1 MKVAG
6 VRIVSPS
13 TSKWNIMWTGV
24 TRTDYLK
31 EASKFQKINHFP
43 QSIQIGRKD
52 LMWKNIVRMK
62 RQFVEY
68 SFCPKTYVFPDDY
81 RQFTTDREVENYKHM
96 YIMKPAALSCGRG
109 IKVIS

>member
-1 MKVAG
+1 
-6 VRIVSPS
+6 
-13 TSKWNIMWTGV
+13 
-24 TRTDYLK
+24 
-31 EASKFQKINHFP
+31 
-43 QSIQIGRKD
+43 
-52 LMWKNIVRMK
+52 MWKNIVRMK

-81 RQFTTDREVENYKHM
+81 RQFTTDREVENFKNM